1 MNHKRNSMTA
11 HQTEL
16 CHGILSLTRQSPVVP
31 ASLLHSEKREYIV
44 WSLFFLQVCR
54 ERYQSLRF
62 FSVNLQVI
70 CSGAFLSG
78 FREQSEAR
86 RRNRSHL
93 QNLTNSQLNTCHL
106 WNILK
111 KETWCRS
118 SFPPCNYYLWNHGK
132 QKTSLLR
139 MPWLLKMSRGNL
151 QGVKINNDTLT
162 PLFLLSDARAI
173 LLLHVR

>member
-1 MNHKRNSMTA
+1 M
-11 HQTEL
+11 
-16 CHGILSLTRQSPVVP
+16 LSLTYAVSCCSCIT
-31 ASLLHSEKREYIV
+31 ASLLHSEEREYIV

-54 ERYQSLRF
+54 ERDQSLCF

-78 FREQSEAR
+78 FREQTEAR

-93 QNLTNSQLNTCHL
+93 QSLTNSQLNTCHL

-111 KETWCRS
+111 KETWYRS
-118 SFPPCNYYLWNHGK
+118 SFPPCNYYLWNYRK
-132 QKTSLLR
+132 QKTPLLR
-139 MPWLLKMSRGNL
+139 MPCLPEMSRGNL

-162 PLFLLSDARAI
+162 PLFLLSHARTI
-173 LLLHVR
+173 LLLHMR